1 MIFGIP
7 KEGTLKNTCEEERVS
22 IVPPGVRELIESGA
36 EVLVESG
43 AGMNAGFP
51 DELYSKVGAKIIY
64 SREEVF
70 GRSDAV
76 VKVSKPTPSEIRV
89 MQNKSTILAFLH
101 LAVSGESYIQHL
113 IQKEITAIGYETI
126 QDKDG
131 NLPILKTSSEIAAK
145 MAPQIAGRLLETTS
159 GGLGILLGGAPGIPP
174 ADVVIIGGGTL
185 GYHAARAFL
194 GLGCSIY
201 VLDISQKALEKIDQA
216 LMGRVTT
223 AFATKENIEKY
234 VSFAEV
240 LIGAVLVPGQV
251 APIVVTKEMVQKMR
265 KGSVIIDFS
274 FDQGGC
280 VETTRLQG
288 PSGGIF
294 VREGVLHF
302 AVPNCPSYVARTS
315 SYALTNAL
323 LPFLLSMQQ
332 KGIKKAMREW
342 KDLQRG
348 CYLYEGKNVSIHL
361 TENPLN
367 LEKLLGE
374 E

>member
-1 MIFGIP
+1 MIIGVP
-7 KEGTLKNTCEEERVS
+7 KECSMKNVCEEERVS
-22 IVPPGVRELIESGA
+22 LVPPGVRELVELGA
-36 EVLVESG
+36 EVLVETG
-43 AGMNAGFP
+43 AGMNAGFA
-51 DELYSKVGAKIIY
+51 DELYEKVGAKIIY

-76 VKVSKPTPSEIRV
+76 VKVSKPTPQEIDV
-89 MQNKSTILAFLH
+89 MQNKATLLAFLH
-101 LAVSGESYIQHL
+101 LAVSGESYIQRL

-131 NLPILKTSSEIAAK
+131 YLPILKTSSEIAAK
-145 MAPQIAGRLLETTS
+145 MAPQIAGKLLETTS

-174 ADVVIIGGGTL
+174 ADIVIIGGGTL

-194 GLGCSIY
+194 GLGCSVY
-201 VLDISQKALEKIDQA
+201 VLDISQRALERIDQA

-265 KGSVIIDFS
+265 KGTVIIDFS

-280 VETTRLQG
+280 IETTRLQG

-315 SYALTNAL
+315 SYALTNSL
-323 LPFLLSMQQ
+323 LPFLISMQK
-332 KGIKKAMREW
+332 KGIRKAMREW

-348 CYLYEGKNVSIHL
+348 CYLYEGKNVSRHIS
-361 TENPLN
+361 EKPMD

>member
-1 MIFGIP
+1 MIFGVP
-7 KEGTLKNTCEEERVS
+7 KECSLKSVCEEERVS
-22 IVPPGVRELIESGA
+22 LVPPGVRELIEAGG
-36 EVLVESG
+36 EVVIETG
-43 AGMNAGFP
+43 AGQNAGFT
-51 DELYSKVGAKIIY
+51 DEQYTKMGGKIVY

-70 GRSDAV
+70 GRSDVV
-76 VKVSKPTPSEIRV
+76 VKVSRPTPQEIGI
-89 MQNKSTILAFLH
+89 MQKDSAIMAFLH
-101 LAVSGESYIQHL
+101 LAVVGEDYIRRL
-113 IQKEITAIGYETI
+113 AEKNITAIGYETI

-131 NLPILKTSSEIAAK
+131 TLPILKTSSEIAAK

-194 GLGCSIY
+194 GLGCTVF
-201 VLDISQKALEKIDQA
+201 VLDVSQKALERIDQA

-223 AFATKENIEKY
+223 AFSTRENIEKY
-234 VSFAEV
+234 VSFCEV
-240 LIGAVLVPGQV
+240 LIGAVLVTGEV

-280 VETTRLQG
+280 VETTRIQG

-315 SYALTNAL
+315 SYALTNSL
-323 LPFLLSMQQ
+323 LPFLVSMQQ
-332 KGIKKAMREW
+332 KGLKTAMAEW

-348 CYLYEGKNVSIHL
+348 CYLYRGQYVSRHISSKP
-361 TENPLN
+361 TD
-367 LEKLLGE
+367 LERLLVE
-374 E
+374 D

>member
-1 MIFGIP
+1 MIIGVP
-7 KEGTLKNTCEEERVS
+7 KECSMKNVCEEERVS

-36 EVLVESG
+36 EFLVETG

-51 DELYSKVGAKIIY
+51 DELYEKVGAKVIY

-76 VKVSKPTPSEIRV
+76 VKVSRPTPQEIEV
-89 MQNKSTILAFLH
+89 MQNKSTLLAFLH
-101 LAVSGESYIQHL
+101 LAVTGESYIQRL
-113 IQKEITAIGYETI
+113 VQKEITAIGYETI
-126 QDKDG
+126 QDRDG
-131 NLPILKTSSEIAAK
+131 CLPILKTSSEIAAK
-145 MAPQIAGRLLETTS
+145 MAPQIAGKLLETTS

-174 ADVVIIGGGTL
+174 ADIVIIGGGTL
-185 GYHAARAFL
+185 GYHAARAFW
-194 GLGCSIY
+194 GLGCSVY
-201 VLDISQKALEKIDQA
+201 VLDISQKALERIDQA

-265 KGSVIIDFS
+265 KGTVIIDFS

-280 VETTRLQG
+280 IETTRLQG

-315 SYALTNAL
+315 SYALTNSL
-323 LPFLLSMQQ
+323 LPFLLSMQR
-332 KGIKKAMREW
+332 KGIKTAMREW

-348 CYLYEGKNVSIHL
+348 CYLYEGKNVSRHIA
-361 TENPLN
+361 EKPLD